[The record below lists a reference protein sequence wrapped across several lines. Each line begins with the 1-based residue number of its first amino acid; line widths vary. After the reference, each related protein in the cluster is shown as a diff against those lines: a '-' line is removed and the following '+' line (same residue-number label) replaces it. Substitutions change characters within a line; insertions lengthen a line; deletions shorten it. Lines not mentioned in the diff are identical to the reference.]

1 MGRNK
6 KNQFLVGFA
15 LETDNE
21 LENAKIKLKEKN
33 LNAIVL
39 NSLND
44 NGAGFSS
51 NTNKISYIKKNELVK
66 KFPLQSK
73 LECAKSIFEQILS

>member
-1 MGRNK
+1 MGQNK

-44 NGAGFSS
+44 KGAGFSS
-51 NTNKISYIKKNELVK
+51 NTNKISYIKMNHSVK
-66 KFPLQSK
+66 KYPLQSK